1 MKKLFLCGLL
11 FCASSAFA
19 QTTAITFPPPG
30 QTLSIGG
37 CTFSGV
43 TTLSVNT
50 AQSPAVTANGTVQ
63 SGCTTGAGGGG
74 ATSTVSV
81 SLAPSSYTL
90 GDTNAA
96 DFPVITWSSADTG
109 VSCTATSASVPAGF
123 TAVPAGGTAGSGT
136 ITLQPTGTPV
146 ANGYSVV
153 VQCTTTTAN
162 TTVSPST
169 SNLSLT
175 VSSTSSP
182 GTCSASQTS
191 STFTNGNVLT
201 RQCVG
206 TVGWGQYNTPDT
218 NVALTSLDT
227 ELRGTFGNYRY
238 SGLTM
243 VPVVTTGQ
251 YISLAFTPTAVAT
264 LQFNANPTYG
274 IAGTISVS
282 TTPGNFAP
290 ATSTCIATNG
300 NSLNML
306 AGANHNGWC
315 NLTLG
320 TTYYVNF
327 ANVNTSGSVA
337 CKAPATS
344 CTSASLA
351 YYTQ

>member
-1 MKKLFLCGLL
+1 MKKAFLCGLAL

-19 QTTAITFPPPG
+19 QTTAITFPAPG

-50 AQSPAVTANGTVQ
+50 AASPAVTANGTV
-63 SGCTTGAGGGG
+63 SGCTTGTGGGG
-74 ATSTVSV
+74 ATSTVGV
-81 SLAPSSYTL
+81 SLSPSSYTI

-96 DFPVITWSSADTG
+96 DFPVITWSSVDTG
-109 VSCTATSASVPAGF
+109 VTCAATSASIPAGF
-123 TAVPAGGTAGSGT
+123 TAVPTSTSAGSGK

-146 ANGYSVV
+146 ANSYSVV

-175 VSSTSSP
+175 VSSTSSSS
-182 GTCSASQTS
+182 TCSASQTS
-191 STFTNGNVLT
+191 TTFTNGTVLT

-206 TVGWGQYNTPDT
+206 TIAWGQYNSADT

-238 SGLTM
+238 LGLTM
-243 VPVVTTGQ
+243 IPTVITGQ
-251 YISLAFTPTAVAT
+251 YISLAFTPLAT
-264 LQFNANPTYG
+264 TSLQFNANPTYG
-274 IAGTISVS
+274 IPGTISLS
-282 TTPGNFAP
+282 TTPGNFTPTNP
-290 ATSTCIATNG
+290 ACISSS
-300 NSLNML
+300 SLNLL
-306 AGANHNGWC
+306 AGSSHVGWC

-327 ANVNTSGSVA
+327 ANVQTTGAVA
-337 CKAPATS
+337 CKNNATS
-344 CTSASLA
+344 CANANLA